1 MVRFSFYKVVAN
13 SDSGTKRS
21 AVHERIRFVEHGG
34 KQILVVDLAHCPAE
48 TVAEV
53 VRKVPDV
60 VATQPLRSV
69 LIFADFTGAAFNQ
82 ETLRAMKEA
91 AVFDKPYVKKSAWI
105 GAEIVPPDFRQT
117 MSGYSLRDFPSFKSR
132 EEALAWLVKD

>member
-1 MVRFSFYKVVAN
+1 VAV
-13 SDSGTKRS
+13 SSSGTKLS
-21 AVHERIRFVEHGG
+21 AVNERIRFAEHQG
-34 KQILVVDLAHCPAE
+34 KQIVMVDVSHCPAA

-60 VATQPLRSV
+60 LSTHPLRSI
-69 LIFADFTGAAFNQ
+69 LIFVDFTGAVFNT
-82 ETLRAMKEA
+82 EVLRAIKET

-105 GAEIVPPDFRQT
+105 GTEDIPSDFRQD
-117 MSGYSLRDFPSFKSR
+117 MNSYSLREFPSFKTR